1 MKKIQI
7 IITSGI
13 LLFAITSCKDIEK
26 EQVSSSVDNYETYV
40 DSITSLSYEEAQ
52 PNWDDIESTVEVRKR
67 EAENQI
73 QRVEKKSDYQ
83 NQINLTSEKFVE
95 YRETF
100 LTTKQE
106 KDLTS
111 HPSQALRNS
120 LFKNQV
126 IGSDLNFNS
135 INKDNI
141 LNVYDYF
148 VTTVINNRDSYSTEQ
163 WKEIKSLYEA
173 LDERKNVVEKEGL
186 SNDDNLKIA
195 ALKLKFAPLYKIENL
210 ESKIEDK
217 IKTEKK
223 NN

>member
-13 LLFAITSCKDIEK
+13 LFFAITSCKDIEK

-52 PNWDDIESTVEVRKR
+52 PNWDDIESTVEIRKR

-111 HPSQALRNS
+111 DPSQALRNS

>member
-52 PNWDDIESTVEVRKR
+52 PNWDDIGSTVEVRKR